1 MIDSGT
7 KDLAEAKTIAQ
18 SVKTEVN
25 KFYRLLEIEVD
36 GIFKTM
42 LLLKKKK

>member
-7 KDLAEAKTIAQ
+7 NDLATAREIAQ
-18 SVKTEVN
+18 HVQAEVN
-25 KFYRLLEIEVD
+25 KYYRLLEIGID